1 MLLYVHV
8 PFCRSKCRYCAFA
21 SEVLTMDGVE
31 AWQRAF
37 SAEAA
42 HWSKMLGKPAVE
54 TVYIG
59 GGTPSL
65 LPGWAFEGLVRT
77 LRKSFVLPKDIEFTM
92 EANPDSA
99 TDKDLLKLWRGMG
112 VNRLSL
118 GVQSFVESDLELLGR
133 PHGAAQVLTAVERA
147 RAAGFTNLS
156 IDLMWGLP
164 GTRLKT
170 WMDNLKAVVRLN
182 PEHISCYGLTLE
194 PGTPLAKASE
204 VADINLP
211 GEDEQAK
218 MYVYGGEY
226 LEEQGYLHYE
236 ISNFAHMGYASLH
249 NQGYWDGK
257 DYLGLGPSAVS
268 TIEGRRWENPKTV
281 KDYVEL
287 SGRKAWGWEAE
298 SLTAEIRTRELL
310 MLALRTSKG
319 MKIADYNRLTG
330 RNLMAEQGKLLGA
343 MRQKELIRI
352 KDGSLRLTRQGMLV
366 SNLII
371 TRLLFPE
378 PEV

>member
-21 SEVLTMDGVE
+21 SEVLTMDAVE
-31 AWQRAF
+31 AWQRAVT
-37 SAEAA
+37 AEAA
-42 HWSKMLGKPAVE
+42 HWGKVLGRPGVE
-54 TVYIG
+54 TVYFG

-65 LPGWAFEGLVRT
+65 LPGWAFERLVKGI
-77 LRKSFVLPKDIEFTM
+77 RKAFAVPQDLEFSM

-99 TDKDLLKLWRGMG
+99 TDKDLLKLWRASG

-118 GVQSFVESDLELLGR
+118 GVQSFAENDLEMLGR

-147 RAAGFTNLS
+147 RAAGFANLS
-156 IDLMWGLP
+156 LDLIWGLP

-170 WMDNLKAVVRLN
+170 WMDNLKAAVRLG

-194 PGTPLAKASE
+194 PGTPLAMASE
-204 VADINLP
+204 IADINLP

-236 ISNFAHMGYASLH
+236 ISNFARMGYASIH
-249 NQGYWDGK
+249 NQGYWEGK
-257 DYLGLGPSAVS
+257 EYLGLGPSAVS
-268 TIEGRRWENPKTV
+268 TIDGKRWENPKTV
-281 KDYVEL
+281 KDYVAL
-287 SGRKAWGWEAE
+287 AGRKAWGWEAE
-298 SLTAEIRTRELL
+298 TLTSEIRTRELL

-330 RNLMAEQGKLLGA
+330 RNLMAEQAKLLA
-343 MRQKELIRI
+343 ALRQKELIRI
-352 KDGSLRLTRQGMLV
+352 KDGSLRLTCQGMLV

-378 PEV
+378 AET

>member
-1 MLLYVHV
+1 MLLYIHV

-21 SEVLTMDGVE
+21 SEVMTMDGVE
-31 AWQRAF
+31 AWQRAV

-42 HWSKMLGKPAVE
+42 HWSKMLGRPTVE
-54 TVYIG
+54 AVYIG

-65 LPGWAFEGLVRT
+65 LPSWAFERLIRDI
-77 LRKSFVLPKDIEFTM
+77 RKAFIVPKDIEFTM

-99 TDKDLLKLWRGMG
+99 TDKDLLKLWRSMG

-118 GVQSFVESDLELLGR
+118 GVQSFVENDLELLGR
-133 PHGAAQVLTAVERA
+133 PHGSAQVLTAVERA
-147 RAAGFTNLS
+147 RAAGFANLS
-156 IDLMWGLP
+156 IDLIWGLP

-170 WMDNLKAVVRLN
+170 WMDNLKAAVRLN

-194 PGTPLAKASE
+194 PGTPLAMAAE

-211 GEDEQAK
+211 GEDDQAK
-218 MYVYGGEY
+218 MYVHGGEY

-236 ISNFAHMGYASLH
+236 ISNFARMGYASVH
-249 NQGYWDGK
+249 NQGYWEGK

-268 TIEGRRWENPKTV
+268 TIDGRRWENPKTV
-281 KDYVEL
+281 MDYVEL

-298 SLTAEIRTRELL
+298 TLTPEIRTRELL

-319 MKIADYNRLTG
+319 MKIADYNRLTS

-352 KDGSLRLTRQGMLV
+352 KDGNLRLTRQGMLV

-378 PEV
+378 PEN